1 MQTSYARL
9 QEAVANRLSHAV
21 LEIDLPG
28 RSQRAPAAVV
38 GGNGD
43 LKILRGYRREFIP
56 CGTASANRHPDCIKP
71 GTTSAFPM
79 HKALVWNNLKRSVGM
94 IG

>member
-1 MQTSYARL
+1 MQTSYGRL
-9 QEAVANRLSHAV
+9 QEAVASRLGHAV
-21 LEIDLPG
+21 PGIDLPG

-56 CGTASANRHPDCIKP
+56 CGTASAIRHPDCIKP
-71 GTTSAFPM
+71 DTTSAFQI
-79 HKALVWNNLKRSVGM
+79 HKALVWKYL
-94 IG
+94 